1 MLPLYM
7 GGSADRRYNLSFIVR
22 NSVDLGTPIVAVSLN
37 YRLSAFGFMVGKEAL
52 DAGATNIGF
61 RDQRLALHW
70 VRENIVHF
78 GGSPKKVTIFGESSG
93 AESMTAHVIAYD
105 GTCDHVD
112 IDGAIRRRRR
122 RKRAN
127 AQVALG
133 RDDGL
138 FRSVM
143 GDSGFGG
150 IVARYPGG
158 FNATE
163 AMQESYDAFV
173 KNTSCAPTVN
183 TAASLDCL
191 RNLPF
196 DEIDG
201 AINNTDS
208 GPWAPVLDGDF
219 ITGWPSA
226 QLRDGKFV
234 KVPVLIGSNTDEGT
248 AFGVAGINTDEEF
261 AAIIAANI
269 APGVEFTTGK
279 TAAQLTAE
287 VENFYPNIQA
297 AGEPSLKKWPVI
309 MPGDAVARS
318 KGLQWRRSGAFFGD
332 R

>member
-1 MLPLYM
+1 
-7 GGSADRRYNLSFIVR
+7 
-22 NSVDLGTPIVAVSLN
+22 
-37 YRLSAFGFMVGKEAL
+37 
-52 DAGATNIGF
+52 
-61 RDQRLALHW
+61 
-70 VRENIVHF
+70 
-78 GGSPKKVTIFGESSG
+78 
-93 AESMTAHVIAYD
+93 
-105 GTCDHVD
+105 
-112 IDGAIRRRRR
+112 
-122 RKRAN
+122 
-127 AQVALG
+127 
-133 RDDGL
+133 
-138 FRSVM
+138 M